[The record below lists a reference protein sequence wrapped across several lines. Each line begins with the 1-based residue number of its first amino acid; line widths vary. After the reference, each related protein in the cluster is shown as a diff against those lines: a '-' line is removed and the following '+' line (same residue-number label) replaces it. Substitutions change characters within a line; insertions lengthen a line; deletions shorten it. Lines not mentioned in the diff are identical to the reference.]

1 VKRCALIT
9 VEGNEVKINMAG
21 TMTKEKA
28 LQFFAAM
35 MNTLDSKSLE
45 PYLADNF
52 SYSSQ
57 KVFAELVGKDA
68 YLDYI
73 NHKFMAIRSTGVL
86 VFAEIG
92 ELRVSHPIGPCVLI
106 AQGSKENLV
115 ATVLAEVSDG
125 LIQRFDM
132 CIIPTVQSVT
142 RSGIYPTL

>member
-1 VKRCALIT
+1 MTGA
-9 VEGNEVKINMAG
+9 
-21 TMTKEKA
+21 MTKEKA
-28 LQFFAAM
+28 LQIFAAM
-35 MNTLDSKSLE
+35 TNTLDSKKLE

-73 NHKFMAIRSTGVL
+73 NHKFTAIHSTGIL
-86 VFAEIG
+86 VFAEMG
-92 ELRVSHPIGPCVLI
+92 ELRVSHPIGPCVLM

-115 ATVLAEVSDG
+115 ATVLAEVGEG

-142 RSGIYPTL
+142 RSGIYPIL